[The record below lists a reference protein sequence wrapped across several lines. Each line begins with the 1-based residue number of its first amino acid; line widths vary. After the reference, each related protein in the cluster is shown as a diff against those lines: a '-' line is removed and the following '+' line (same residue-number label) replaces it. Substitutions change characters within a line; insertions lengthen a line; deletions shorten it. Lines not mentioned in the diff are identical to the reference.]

1 METKTMRVLSIGAH
15 PDDADTSAGGLL
27 EKLRRKG
34 WEVRLL
40 SVTDGSAG
48 TYHMDMGG
56 KPLADIRRK
65 EAERSGRIFGGQY
78 DVMDHPDGRLQVT
91 PIGSTT
97 IMQIIVILP
106 SWCRMRPSC

>member
-48 TYHMDMGG
+48 TSGASYSWA
-56 KPLADIRRK
+56 LAPC
-65 EAERSGRIFGGQY
+65 FF
-78 DVMDHPDGRLQVT
+78 V
-91 PIGSTT
+91 
-97 IMQIIVILP
+97 
-106 SWCRMRPSC
+106 